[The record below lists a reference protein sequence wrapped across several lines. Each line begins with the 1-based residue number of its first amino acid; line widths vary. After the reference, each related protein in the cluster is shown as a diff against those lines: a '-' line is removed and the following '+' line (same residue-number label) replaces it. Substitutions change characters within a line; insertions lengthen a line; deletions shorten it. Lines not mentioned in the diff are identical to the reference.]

1 MFDTIAQIAAQVPT
15 TAKVVA
21 LVAFVAFA
29 LRFFNSFGWT
39 GVPSSSIHVID
50 GDTFSVL
57 LNSGERIKVRPVGYD
72 APETTQKGGKMST
85 AEMRRLAKGGLL
97 LKERHYDIYG
107 RIVADVRIGIDGRGG
122 SLARHMMKLGLA
134 HSTSESGIIRFLST
148 LGPRLAG
155 RGIWKNSWLGLR
167 VTNPRVHRAA
177 KAWME
182 RHHDF

>member
-1 MFDTIAQIAAQVPT
+1 MIDTIFQMIGEIPGTLKVLG
-15 TAKVVA
+15 VVA
-21 LVAFVAFA
+21 LVAFAVKFIK
-29 LRFFNSFGWT
+29 SFGWT
-39 GVPSSSIHVID
+39 GVPSSSIYVID

-72 APETTQKGGKMST
+72 APELTQKGGKMST
-85 AEMRRLAKGGLL
+85 AEMRRLARGGLL
-97 LKERHYDIYG
+97 LKERHYDVYG
-107 RIVADVRIGIDGRGG
+107 RIVADVRIGIDGKGG

-134 HSTSESGIIRFLST
+134 HSTSESGLVRFLST

-182 RHHDF
+182 RNHEF

>member
-1 MFDTIAQIAAQVPT
+1 MIDAIFQMIGEIPGTLKVLG
-15 TAKVVA
+15 VVA
-21 LVAFVAFA
+21 LVAFAVKFIK
-29 LRFFNSFGWT
+29 SFGWT
-39 GVPSSSIHVID
+39 GVPSSSIYVID

-72 APETTQKGGKMST
+72 APELTQKGGKMAT
-85 AEMRRLAKGGLL
+85 AEMRRIAKGGLL

-107 RIVADVRIGIDGRGG
+107 RIVADVRIGMDGRGG

-134 HSTSESGIIRFLST
+134 HSTSESGLIRFLST
-148 LGPRLAG
+148 IGPRFAG
-155 RGIWKNSWLGLR
+155 RGIWKNGWLGLR

-182 RHHDF
+182 RHHGY

>member
-1 MFDTIAQIAAQVPT
+1 MIDTIAQIAAEVPAT
-15 TAKVVA
+15 VKVVGV
-21 LVAFVAFA
+21 VAFIAFA
-29 LRFFNSFGWT
+29 VRFYNSFGWT
-39 GVPSSSIHVID
+39 GVPASSIHVID

-57 LNSGERIKVRPVGYD
+57 LNSGERIKVRPTRYD
-72 APETTQKGGKMST
+72 APELTQKGGKMAS

-107 RIVADVRIGIDGRGG
+107 RIVADVRIGLDGKGG
-122 SLARHMMKLGLA
+122 DLARHMMKLGLA
-134 HSTSESGIIRFLST
+134 HSTSESGIVRFLST

-182 RHHDF
+182 RHHGF